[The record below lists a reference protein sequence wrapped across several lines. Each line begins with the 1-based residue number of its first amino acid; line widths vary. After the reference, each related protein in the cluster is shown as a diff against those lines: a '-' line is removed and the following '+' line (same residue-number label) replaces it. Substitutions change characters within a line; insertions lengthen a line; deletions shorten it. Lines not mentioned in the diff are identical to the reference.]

1 MFVNACSGDVTL
13 YSGFNPI
20 TFKKSPMRPDPFKTS
35 FTRQFRQQHAAY
47 SGTDVKQYQN
57 LLFRTFGINQTEI
70 GSLGTM
76 LTPRLHDDTIMHR
89 LLAKLINHDTPDA
102 ERLNAFIQE
111 TCAELFAQISAE
123 PYTSPYFNHL
133 NEVLNSF
140 LELVEDFVMNG
151 SQMLS
156 NKLTDIFTDEF
167 NQTFDSEEIRK
178 AYDEIENKMYQIGE
192 FFQYF
197 HALLQ
202 KESENNEN
210 KNGVITMTQVAF
222 YLDTIIAHTEKLISN
237 TESTL
242 DLLSTWETA
251 LLNREAQEI
260 YN

>member
-1 MFVNACSGDVTL
+1 
-13 YSGFNPI
+13 
-20 TFKKSPMRPDPFKTS
+20 MRSNPFKTS
-35 FTRQFRQQHAAY
+35 FTKQFRQQHAVY
-47 SGTDVKQYQN
+47 SATDLKQYQN
-57 LLFRTFGINQTEI
+57 LLFRTFGINETEI
-70 GSLGTM
+70 GSLGKM

-111 TCAELFAQISAE
+111 TCAELFTQVTSE

-140 LELVEDFVMNG
+140 LELVEDFVLNG
-151 SQMLS
+151 SQLLS

-167 NQTFDSEEIRK
+167 NQSLDSEEIRVV
-178 AYDEIENKMYQIGE
+178 YDSIENKMYQIGE

-202 KESENNEN
+202 KESENNET
-210 KNGVITMTQVAF
+210 KNGVITMTQVAY
-222 YLDTIIAHTEKLISN
+222 YLDTLITHTEKLIGN

-242 DLLSTWETA
+242 NMLNTWESA
-251 LLNREAQEI
+251 LLNREAQEL